1 MIRYGIILLKNS
13 CQRHRSG
20 KNRVSFNWKL
30 LPFDHMAYF
39 NAIKKRHQFIPCMR
53 TFNKNTVSVKINITV
68 QIRNAA
74 YRLLFPDT
82 DADTVMRKPGN
93 MKAFHKRH
101 TLYVHPGMEQNCKN
115 GIIRKSPPQSHLLH
129 LFIRV
134 TGGSHYLHL
143 CHMKVGKEKDKS
155 CQQNCPQG
163 TQNRF
168 LMFSIDQLHFQ

>member
-1 MIRYGIILLKNS
+1 MIRNLIIFCKNS
-13 CQRHRSG
+13 RKSNCRVHHRFILDG
-20 KNRVSFNWKL
+20 EFLVLDHF
-30 LPFDHMAYF
+30 FDF
-39 NAIKKRHQFIPCMR
+39 DPVKKRDFFV
-53 TFNKNTVSVKINITV
+53 TFRGSFHKNTVSVKINITV